1 MHTLKDFLYDLQK
14 SHRMEYPRLIESST
28 YDYMQNILSQC
39 HVTRVNM
46 YLYALN
52 AGVLV
57 LFLGVLFVVL
67 YYSYK
72 NKLTPEEAYEKRIKE
87 QEYILSKI
95 RTYKEHQ
102 HHIARSAGIT
112 TLPLVDSSI

>member
-1 MHTLKDFLYDLQK
+1 
-14 SHRMEYPRLIESST
+14 MEYPRLIESST
-28 YDYMQNILSQC
+28 HTYMQNILSQC
-39 HVTRVNM
+39 HMTRVNM

-57 LFLGVLFVVL
+57 LFLGILFVVL

-72 NKLTPEEAYEKRIKE
+72 TKMTPEEAYEKRIKE

-102 HHIARSAGIT
+102 HHIARNAGIT
-112 TLPLVDSSI
+112 TLPLVDSSNIMPL